1 MHDLEGFCDTILK
14 DFAKMSHGKGLVTP
28 ESDGGVP
35 ASSVYEHDMMLS
47 SMSCEEHSPHM
58 EHSGQGVWKRSYAG
72 LESRQENMEVL
83 HLKHNSKRNFSN
95 RNSNA
100 RLSANANDHLTATAS
115 RKLNLNMSSN
125 FNTRLGF
132 QRVDSSN
139 DMYKQFDSSDNSDV
153 MDDADEIGRKHK
165 GPISKNLMSERKR
178 RKKLNERLYSLRAI
192 VPNISKMDKASIVS
206 DAITYVCDLKK
217 QVDDIQ
223 ADIMDLESQKER
235 DEGAT
240 VVVSGAQDLRPSNTV
255 RFKKK
260 VKQEH
265 RIVELEVSQM
275 EEHIYHFRI
284 HCKKSPGV
292 LVQLTRALE
301 ALELEI
307 LNANLSSVDEH
318 ILNTVVVEVKNGW
331 VMKSEDLR
339 NMALAVI
346 PKFGFSLC

>member
-72 LESRQENMEVL
+72 LESRQENME
-83 HLKHNSKRNFSN
+83 
-95 RNSNA
+95 
-100 RLSANANDHLTATAS
+100 
-115 RKLNLNMSSN
+115 
-125 FNTRLGF
+125 
-132 QRVDSSN
+132 RVDSSN